1 MEAAKARAASL
12 PPPPGSDEHAE
23 LLARSNPYNFTLE
36 EGTWSGAGSKWASSL
51 EGFGDDREG
60 ERGAD
65 GAAAE
70 ADGHDAW
77 ASHLSELIAEAD
89 AAPFADGVA
98 PDEVFGAVKPYI
110 DEALK
115 DEHAER
121 IAAAD
126 ARDQRE
132 GDDNRAAADGSGAVW
147 RFGDDD

>member
-12 PPPPGSDEHAE
+12 PPPPGSDEHAA

-36 EGTWSGAGSKWASSL
+36 EGTWSGAGSKWASSSDGL
-51 EGFGDDREG
+51 GAAG
-60 ERGAD
+60 GAD
-65 GAAAE
+65 GAAASE

-89 AAPFADGVA
+89 AAPFADGAA

-121 IAAAD
+121 VAAAD

-132 GDDNRAAADGSGAVW
+132 GDNERAAADGSGAVW
-147 RFGDDD
+147 RFGEDD